1 MKVSS
6 VSPERCEMTDV
17 YPLRRARLMASSVSL
32 TVPIWFSLIRIELA
46 MLLSIPCCSRSMLVT
61 KMSSPTS

>member
-1 MKVSS
+1 
-6 VSPERCEMTDV
+6 
-17 YPLRRARLMASSVSL
+17 MASSVSL

-46 MLLSIPCCSRSMLVT
+46 IPFSMPLAKISMLVT